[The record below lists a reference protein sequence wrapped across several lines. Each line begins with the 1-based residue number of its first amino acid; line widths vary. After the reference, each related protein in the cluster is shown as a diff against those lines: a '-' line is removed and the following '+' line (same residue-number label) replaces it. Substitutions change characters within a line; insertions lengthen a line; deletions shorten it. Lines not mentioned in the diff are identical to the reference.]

1 MIKMNIKTS
10 RAILKTAV
18 AVCLIS
24 IVSTACDTSDNGQLV
39 GVRDRPMWYQPT
51 PYGMVFIPLGSF
63 IMGQSDQD
71 VPYNQI
77 QTNKVVSLQAFY
89 MDELK
94 LQIMNI
100 DNLFIGL
107 EIL

>member
-1 MIKMNIKTS
+1 
-10 RAILKTAV
+10 
-18 AVCLIS
+18 
-24 IVSTACDTSDNGQLV
+24 
-39 GVRDRPMWYQPT
+39 MWYQPT